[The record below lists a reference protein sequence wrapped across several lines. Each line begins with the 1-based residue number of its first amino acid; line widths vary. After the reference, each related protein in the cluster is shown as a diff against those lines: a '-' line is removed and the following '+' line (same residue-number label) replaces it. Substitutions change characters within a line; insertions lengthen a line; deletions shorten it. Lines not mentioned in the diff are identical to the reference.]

1 MLLPSCYYWYKSNKH
16 KVVCRADLRLLG
28 AIRKTVSPSGITN
41 ERMKR
46 ICPCFTPPRI
56 ALAESARET
65 CLFRGL
71 LCFQN
76 GFFYLEQETLQHS
89 HYMIWLIYVERA
101 TAPHYNTFFFHSR
114 WPNSKTKMNSS
125 LRARGPP
132 GFSGDVKL
140 AKSLWQEQYLKEW
153 QIVCVC
159 VCVCVCACVRAWV
172 SECQADLSSGS

>member
-28 AIRKTVSPSGITN
+28 AIRKTVSPGGITN

-65 CLFRGL
+65 CLFRGS
-71 LCFQN
+71 LCFQTV
-76 GFFYLEQETLQHS
+76 FFCLEQETLQHS

-101 TAPHYNTFFFHSR
+101 TAPHYNTFFFQIPKLKWIHLWEQGGPLVFRGMSN
-114 WPNSKTKMNSS
+114 WQS
-125 LRARGPP
+125 LYG
-132 GFSGDVKL
+132 
-140 AKSLWQEQYLKEW
+140 KSNT
-153 QIVCVC
+153 
-159 VCVCVCACVRAWV
+159 
-172 SECQADLSSGS
+172 